1 MQSGGNPRTNQDW
14 QICKSCLYRGSLRR
28 ECVSSSVSKDELDAR
43 QENLDKMRY
52 DLRRAKAG
60 AREAWKK
67 LGGVQQETPAYSTNI
82 VMGTKFPW
90 DVTEELLDARQD
102 ILDQIRKE
110 LGR

>member
-1 MQSGGNPRTNQDW
+1 MTD
-14 QICKSCLYRGSLRR
+14 
-28 ECVSSSVSKDELDAR
+28 CVSSSISKDELDAH

-60 AREAWKK
+60 AREGWRK
-67 LGGVQQETPAYSTNI
+67 LGGVQQETPAYSTDI

-90 DVTEELLDARQD
+90 DVTEEHLNARLD